1 MSGKE
6 GNNLQI
12 NVIKCYCQNPNL
24 IITQPQPNLNPVGFD
39 MLITVHYPPQELYF
53 YQKE

>member
-24 IITQPQPNLNPVGFD
+24 TITQPQPNLNLLGFD
-39 MLITVHYPPQELYF
+39 TIITLHTPHPQPTPPQEL
-53 YQKE
+53 